1 MFEAYSIGVRIS
13 LINHASAGL
22 VALSQAFMRT
32 HGDAEK
38 LEARVKSIQ
47 GLLMKGGLLAT
58 AGGAMLGSFKVPL
71 DEAKKYQTELAR
83 FQSLGFGDAVNT
95 QADKY
100 ARGMQTI
107 GTSTRD
113 NLMLLGDAM
122 AVFKDI
128 HHAQI
133 AAPIM
138 AKMKFGNEALYGSAG
153 ADANERKF
161 MDMLKVIEFRG
172 GLSSDKEFSAQA
184 NYVQKVIAGSRNR
197 VDASQMLQALKTGG
211 VALSRRENE
220 SFYLGGEPLI
230 QEFGGSRYGTAAMSV
245 YQNLVQARGTITAQQ
260 ELYRLGLLDPSMVK
274 FNKLGQLKK
283 ALPGA
288 FKGSEILERRG
299 ELALLEEV
307 LLPAFAAK
315 GITSEEDVLREL
327 GMILGNRTG
336 SSLMSRV
343 YQQRRQLH
351 IQSEANRHA
360 MGIDEMA
367 TAGGKT
373 MVGQEIDLHKKL
385 STLMQ
390 NLGETVLPLVIAGL
404 ERLIPAVKATADW
417 IDRHRTLTKWLAVSF
432 AALGAA
438 MAIGGTVMMVT
449 AAFRGLGLVIGIGPT
464 ALAAARGLGVFA
476 KVVAFS
482 TVGGPGG
489 LAAIGTSLSSVAGAL
504 GLLTQA
510 AAVFMAAYAGWK
522 AGGWL
527 NDHAINPAVQSAT
540 GNKFDTWGGMLYDK
554 FNPFNPATGKREF
567 SWHSAMWSTADDLK
581 ADRQREADY
590 LRSGSRFIAS
600 KQQAA
605 GAGQGDVYIDGR
617 KAGKILAPHLA
628 GQMSGPQRGT
638 SSFDPTQ
645 MPTPIGVGGM

>member
-83 FQSLGFGDAVNT
+83 FQSLGFGDAINT

-138 AKMKFGNEALYGSAG
+138 AKMKFGNEALYGAAG

-438 MAIGGTVMMVT
+438 MAIGGTVMMLT

-464 ALAAARGLGVFA
+464 VLAAARGLGVFA
-476 KVVAFS
+476 KIVAFS

-522 AGGWL
+522 AGGL
-527 NDHAINPAVQSAT
+527 INDNVINPAVQRAT
-540 GNKFDTWGGMLYDK
+540 GDKNDTWGSMLYDK

-567 SWHSAMWSTADDLK
+567 SWRSAMWATSDDLK

-605 GAGQGDVYIDGR
+605 GAGQGDVYLDGR
-617 KAGKILAPHLA
+617 KVGKVLAPHLA